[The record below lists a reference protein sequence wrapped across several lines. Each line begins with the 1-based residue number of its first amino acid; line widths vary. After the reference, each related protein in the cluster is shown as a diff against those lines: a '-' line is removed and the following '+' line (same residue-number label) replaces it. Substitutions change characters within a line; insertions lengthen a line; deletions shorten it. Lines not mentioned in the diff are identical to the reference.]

1 MARGRGKETLRLRV
15 KGGYLDHQV
24 VFLVMTLTCFGI
36 LMVYSASSHKAM
48 VIGTTSMAIATKQ
61 AALAGIGLVAMYIAS
76 VFNYELFRKL
86 STVLMIASVSLSVL
100 VFIIGTASHGSMRWI
115 PLGPVQFQPSEVA
128 KFAIAVYV
136 ADRCVH
142 YPSRLTDPRGVLKT
156 LALPVANTLLIAK
169 ENLSTGVI
177 CFGIALGIVF
187 VASPKTRYTVIVMI
201 AGAIGAFL
209 MIKLAGYRSDR
220 ITNWLHPE
228 ESGKGSQIMNALYAV
243 GSGGLFGRGLGQSI
257 EKTKLPEANNDMI
270 FSVIC
275 EELGIFGAVCV
286 IALFA
291 MLVIRMNLIAR
302 DSKDRFGGLI
312 VSGILVQ
319 IAAQAILNMG
329 VATNL
334 LPNTGM
340 ALPFISSGGTSI
352 IVLMAEVGVCLNV
365 SRQGVPYEKVRIPEG
380 RREHA

>member
-1 MARGRGKETLRLRV
+1 
-15 KGGYLDHQV
+15 
-24 VFLVMTLTCFGI
+24 
-36 LMVYSASSHKAM
+36 
-48 VIGTTSMAIATKQ
+48 
-61 AALAGIGLVAMYIAS
+61 
-76 VFNYELFRKL
+76 
-86 STVLMIASVSLSVL
+86 
-100 VFIIGTASHGSMRWI
+100 
-115 PLGPVQFQPSEVA
+115 
-128 KFAIAVYV
+128 
-136 ADRCVH
+136 
-142 YPSRLTDPRGVLKT
+142 
-156 LALPVANTLLIAK
+156 
-169 ENLSTGVI
+169 
-177 CFGIALGIVF
+177 
-187 VASPKTRYTVIVMI
+187 
-201 AGAIGAFL
+201 
-209 MIKLAGYRSDR
+209 
-220 ITNWLHPE
+220 
-228 ESGKGSQIMNALYAV
+228 
-243 GSGGLFGRGLGQSI
+243 
-257 EKTKLPEANNDMI
+257 MI